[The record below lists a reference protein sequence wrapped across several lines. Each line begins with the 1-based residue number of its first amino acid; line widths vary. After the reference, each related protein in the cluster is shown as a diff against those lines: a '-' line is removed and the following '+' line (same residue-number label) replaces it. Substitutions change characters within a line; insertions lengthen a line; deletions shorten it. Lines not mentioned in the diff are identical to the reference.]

1 MKPTV
6 IADTSALISLAS
18 LSDGNHKAAQHISTS
33 IKKNDYPLI
42 IPGEVFTET
51 INTLGRKTGH
61 RSAMSTAHELLES
74 KELMIIDTSPD
85 LRVNALTK
93 FKEQSESVSFTDC
106 LVMAFADEYKTSLIF
121 GFDNAFRKNGYVR
134 LGLDDQKR

>member
-1 MKPTV
+1 MKAPV

-18 LSDGNHKAAQHISTS
+18 ISDGNHKVAKSISTS

-51 INTLGRKTGH
+51 INTLGKKASH
-61 RSAMSTAHELLES
+61 RSAIGTASEMLGS
-74 KELMIIDTSPD
+74 KELMIADTSPD
-85 LRVNALTK
+85 LRANALIK

-106 LVMAFADEYKTSLIF
+106 LVMAFADEYKTQLIF
-121 GFDNAFRKNGYVR
+121 GFDDVFRKNGYVR
-134 LGLDDQKR
+134 LGVDKQSK

>member
-6 IADTSALISLAS
+6 IVDTSALISLAS
-18 LSDGNHKAAQHISTS
+18 ISDGNHKAAQTISTL

-51 INTLGRKTGH
+51 INTLGRKAGH

-85 LRVNALTK
+85 VRKNALIK

-121 GFDNAFRKNGYVR
+121 GFDSAFRKNGYVR

>member
-1 MKPTV
+1 MKPSV

-18 LSDGNHKAAQHISTS
+18 FSDGNHKRAENISTS

-51 INTLGRKTGH
+51 INTLGKKAGH
-61 RSAMSTAHELLES
+61 RSAVGTANELLTS
-74 KELMIIDTSPD
+74 KELVIADTSPD
-85 LRVNALTK
+85 LRKYALIK

-106 LVMAFADEYKTSLIF
+106 LVMAFADEYKTQLIF
-121 GFDNAFRKNGYVR
+121 GFDSVFRKNGYVR
-134 LGLDDQKR
+134 LGMDDKKR